1 MHLLTCADLSRNGI
15 NKYNGRLSAGEL
27 IRIYVIVL
35 HSSFPKLDK
44 DSEDFVLVAVL
55 SSGGFFRSPIFQG
68 FRASKRNGEL

>member
-1 MHLLTCADLSRNGI
+1 MHLLTCADLSRNGR

-55 SSGGFFRSPIFQG
+55 SDGGFFRSPIF
-68 FRASKRNGEL
+68 